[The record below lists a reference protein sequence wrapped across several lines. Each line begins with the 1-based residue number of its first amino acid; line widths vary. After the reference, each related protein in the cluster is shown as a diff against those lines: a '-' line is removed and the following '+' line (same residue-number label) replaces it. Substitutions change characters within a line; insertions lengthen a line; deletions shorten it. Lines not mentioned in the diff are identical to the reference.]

1 MRVLVIVVSR
11 IGDTLFA
18 TPSLKAIHNQ
28 YNDAEIT
35 VLAHPNRYS
44 VLLNIPFLKSVGKIT
59 KNRSVLAGFFSKKY
73 DLAFVYGF
81 DKNLVNYALRC
92 STKVVAFKQKDK
104 EIDNSLYCSVPPPAF
119 QSMHAVDQ
127 LLELPRSVGIN
138 PSKKRLIF
146 CLKNNEILAA
156 QSRLLGYGLRGKLLI
171 GLQVA
176 SFPTKAYRD
185 WPIEYFLSLCQK
197 VLDYH
202 DNAHFLIF
210 GGKLEKDRVKW
221 LLSRLGDCA
230 TMLAGELSLR
240 ETGAIMSQ
248 IDLYIGVDTGPSHIM
263 SSFDIPMVV
272 MFHCLSSSRHTGA
285 IDHPYYFAVNH
296 QERNCSE
303 DSSMK
308 SVTVDTVFSKVLLAL
323 EQTL

>member
-1 MRVLVIVVSR
+1 MRILVIVVSR

-18 TPSLKAIHNQ
+18 TPSLKAIYNQ

-35 VLAHPNRYS
+35 VLAHPSRYHI
-44 VLLNIPFLKSVGKIT
+44 LLNIPFLANVGKIT
-59 KNRSVLAGFFSKKY
+59 KNTSVFARFFLKKY

-104 EIDNSLYCSVPPPAF
+104 EINNNLYCAVPPPAF

-146 CLKNNEILAA
+146 CLKDDEILAA
-156 QSRLLGYGLRGKLLI
+156 QSKLLEYGLSGKLLI

-185 WPIEYFLSLCQK
+185 WPIEYFYSLCQK
-197 VLDYH
+197 VLDYN

-210 GGKLEKDRVKW
+210 GGKLETDRVMW
-221 LLSRLGDCA
+221 LSSCLGERS
-230 TMLAGELSLR
+230 TVLAGKLSLR
-240 ETGAIMSQ
+240 ETGSIMSQ

-272 MFHCLSSSRHTGA
+272 MFHCLSSNRHTGA
-285 IDHPYYFAVNH
+285 IDHPCYFAVNH
-296 QERNCSE
+296 QERNCNE
-303 DSSMK
+303 ESSMK
-308 SVTVDTVFSKVLLAL
+308 NVTVESVFSKVLLAL
-323 EQTL
+323 KQIP